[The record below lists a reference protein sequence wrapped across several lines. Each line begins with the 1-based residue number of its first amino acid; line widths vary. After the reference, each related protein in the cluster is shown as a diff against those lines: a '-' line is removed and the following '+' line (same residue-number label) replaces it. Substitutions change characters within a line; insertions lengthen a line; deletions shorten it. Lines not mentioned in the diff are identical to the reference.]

1 MVRDDVTEREFAI
14 QTRELE
20 AVRSELERTRKQLTD
35 AEDALSSMHTKYEEQ
50 QAALASAMAGW
61 YCRLNGS
68 LHIMSTTASYP
79 SLFSCYMSPSIST

>member
-1 MVRDDVTEREFAI
+1 MTEREFAI

-61 YCRLNGS
+61 YCRLNASHQS